1 MVTTESA
8 TQTPY
13 GGAGRGRP
21 FQRGTNSHAGKGFAA
36 VWTGPRRDE
45 MAGLSGNLLLDDGA
59 MAEELLSYSKK
70 AAVKLPFV
78 FSSDAVSS

>member
-1 MVTTESA
+1 
-8 TQTPY
+8 
-13 GGAGRGRP
+13 
-21 FQRGTNSHAGKGFAA
+21 
-36 VWTGPRRDE
+36 

>member
-1 MVTTESA
+1 
-8 TQTPY
+8 
-13 GGAGRGRP
+13 
-21 FQRGTNSHAGKGFAA
+21 
-36 VWTGPRRDE
+36 
-45 MAGLSGNLLLDDGA
+45 MAGLYGNLLLDDGP